1 MPDRRPL
8 RILITRLSAIG
19 DCILTVPVLNAL
31 RDHFP
36 NAFLS
41 WVVESTTAPLLEGH
55 AALDQLIVAQR
66 DWLKRPAET
75 WSLRKRLRAL
85 DFDVTID
92 PQSLTKSSMLAWLS
106 GAPQR
111 IGFAGEDGR
120 EMSRWLNNERV
131 ARTQPHMVDRSLELL
146 QPLGIKRTSP
156 RFDLPRYADAE
167 QKMSAYLQSGS
178 LHQEFAI
185 LNMGAGW
192 PSKLWPGERYG
203 EVAHF
208 LGKSYSLPSLIIWAG
223 EEERAR
229 AELCA
234 DRAAGH
240 AVVAPTTSLTE
251 LASLIRRSTLFVGSD
266 TGPLHLAAG
275 LATPCVGMYGPTLPE
290 ICGPYGEGHM
300 ALQQVYHSGGHRQR
314 RAAENEAM
322 RAISAKD
329 VCDACSTMLRREAAA

>member
-55 AALDQLIVAQR
+55 AALDQLVVAQR
-66 DWLKRPAET
+66 DWLKRPSET
-75 WSLRKRLRAL
+75 WSLREQLREL
-85 DFDVTID
+85 DFDISID
-92 PQSLTKSSMLAWLS
+92 PQSLTKSSVLAWLS

-120 EMSRWLNNERV
+120 EMSRWLNNELV
-131 ARTQPHMVDRSLELL
+131 ARSKPHMVDRSLELL
-146 QPLGIKRTSP
+146 QPLGIERTSA
-156 RFDLPRYADAE
+156 RFDLPPYEDAE
-167 QKMSAYLQSGS
+167 RKMATYLQSGT
-178 LHQEFAI
+178 LHSGFAI

-203 EVAHF
+203 EVANF
-208 LGKSYSLPSLIIWAG
+208 LGKSCSLPSLIIWAG

-229 AELCA
+229 AEICA
-234 DRAAGH
+234 RRAGGH

-266 TGPLHLAAG
+266 TGPLHLAAALG
-275 LATPCVGMYGPTLPE
+275 ITCVGLYGPTQPE
-290 ICGPYGEGHM
+290 ICGPYGVGHT
-300 ALQQVYHSGGHRQR
+300 ALQQVYHAGGHRQR
-314 RAAENEAM
+314 RSAENEAM

-329 VCDACSTMLRREAAA
+329 VCGACWATLRRQAAA